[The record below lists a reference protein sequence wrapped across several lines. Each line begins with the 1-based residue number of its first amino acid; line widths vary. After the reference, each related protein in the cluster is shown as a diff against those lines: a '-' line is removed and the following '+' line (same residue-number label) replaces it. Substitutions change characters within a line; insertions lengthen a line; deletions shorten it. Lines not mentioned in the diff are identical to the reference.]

1 MSTLSEIAANHAR
14 MAKAQ
19 AEESIEVSMRTI
31 QVVGGFEVHTPD
43 EKSGATL
50 HYIDIPQE
58 EHAHLLVAKL
68 PAQRCVISHQQQA
81 V

>member
-1 MSTLSEIAANHAR
+1 
-14 MAKAQ
+14 
-19 AEESIEVSMRTI
+19 MRTI

>member
-14 MAKAQ
+14 MAKAL
-19 AEESIEVSMRTI
+19 AEESIEVSMREI
-31 QVVGGFEVHTPD
+31 QIVGGFEVNALD
-43 EKSGATL
+43 EESHATL

-58 EHAHLLVAKL
+58 EHAHLLIAKL
-68 PAQRCVISHQQQA
+68 PSSGHSVSHQQQA